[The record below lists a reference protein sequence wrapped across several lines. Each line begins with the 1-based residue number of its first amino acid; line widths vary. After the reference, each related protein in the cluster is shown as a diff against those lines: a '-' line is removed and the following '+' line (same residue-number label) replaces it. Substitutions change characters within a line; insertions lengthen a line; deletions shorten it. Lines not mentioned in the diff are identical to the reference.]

1 MDILELKR
9 KHEAALAKAEGILQ
23 GAQNATRELTEQEV
37 KDIDACTTE
46 ATSLEGQIAAAEKVS
61 TIRARFPRGGV
72 SLTTPEANENTL
84 SFSTRAP
91 WQSVQYANAFAQMM
105 RSKGAIRPE
114 ALALG
119 ADGHGGFFVPLP
131 SGMRADSY
139 EGGATSGSPIV
150 PVVVE
155 QSIIPLAPP
164 LMAVR
169 DLATVIPTS
178 MDIKLPRQTARGT
191 AAAKAESGAAN
202 NAFGGTDPTMEQF
215 TLSAFMVGHL
225 ANISWELAQDVPAFL
240 SYLQQDE
247 LLSIAVLE
255 EGKFVAGSGTGEPE
269 GIKGNVGVGVAGVAA
284 GTDSYASELTAATFD
299 VQSTLSPVYDANAA
313 WLMRRATG
321 VVLRKQQYTD
331 NKFYPAWQQDG
342 KNATF
347 HGYPVRYSDSV
358 DAIGAASTP
367 LYFGD
372 FKAGYIIGDRGGSG
386 ISVKILDQPM
396 AQYGLL
402 QILSYRR
409 VDGRVRRSEAIRSI
423 SLT

>member
-1 MDILELKR
+1 MDILELRR
-9 KHEAALAKAEGILQ
+9 KHEAALAKAESILQ
-23 GAQNATRELTEQEV
+23 TAQNATRELTATEIA
-37 KDIDACTTE
+37 DIDNCTKE
-46 ATSLEGQIAAAEKVS
+46 AAAIEAQIKAAESIS

-72 SLTTPEANENTL
+72 DLGAPVANENHLT
-84 SFSTRAP
+84 FSMRAP
-91 WQSVQYANAFAQMM
+91 WQTVEYANSFAAFL
-105 RSKGAIRPE
+105 RSRGRVRGE

-119 ADGHGGFFVPLP
+119 ADGHGGFFVPMP
-131 SGMRADSY
+131 GRRADSY
-139 EGGATSGSPIV
+139 EGGAASGAPIV

-155 QSIIPLAPP
+155 QTIIPLAPP
-164 LMAVR
+164 LMALR
-169 DLATVIPTS
+169 ELSTVIPTT
-178 MDIKLPRQTARGT
+178 MDIKLPRKTAIGT

-215 TLSAFMVGHL
+215 TLTANMVGHI

-255 EGKFVAGSGTGEPE
+255 EGFFVSGTGTGQPE
-269 GIKGNVGVGVAGVAA
+269 GIKGNVGVGVSGVAA
-284 GTDSYASELTAATFD
+284 GTDNYATELTAATFD
-299 VQSTLSPVYDANAA
+299 VQSTLNPLYDANAA
-313 WLMRRATG
+313 WLMKRATG

-331 NKFYPAWQQDG
+331 NKFYPVWQQDG

-367 LYFGD
+367 VYFGD

-409 VDGRVRRSEAIRSI
+409 VDGKVRRSEAIRSI